1 MTGQNVGYIRV
12 STLLQNTARQLDG
25 VSLHKVFE
33 DKFGIS
39 RETVYSYIKAEETV
53 AAD

>member
-25 VSLHKVFE
+25 VAYT
-33 DKFGIS
+33 KFLNTKHLGKMLTDHS
-39 RETVYSYIKAEETV
+39 
-53 AAD
+53 